1 MSRQRGNKPGFWF
14 FRLFLKTG
22 GLYAAYALL
31 YGVALHYWLFDRQAK
46 KAACAYLS
54 RRFPNSGK
62 LMILLKCY
70 RVFVSQGKQLIDRM
84 AATSGAVRFNFT
96 LLGKETLADLSARE
110 KGFVLLTA
118 HAGNWQIAMTTLERI
133 GKNVYLVM
141 HPEHNAAVKESLNIS
156 SEGTFIDTI
165 PPAGGPGDVVKIIKT
180 LKDGHIVSFMGDR
193 PYDAATGEVTFMG
206 DRAAFP
212 LGAFSMAAAAG
223 VPVVMLLASRT
234 GFKSYTVD
242 FTHVMTPKYEKGRN
256 KRDQLTQWAQMY
268 ADILTEFFT
277 KAPYQCFLFYDVW
290 RHGEEPGRSGEK
302 RPGNKN

>member
-22 GLYAAYALL
+22 GLWAAYGLL
-31 YGVALHYWLFDRQAK
+31 YGVALHYWLFDRQAG
-46 KAACAYLS
+46 KAARAYLS
-54 RRFPNSGK
+54 RRFPENGK
-62 LMILLKCY
+62 LMIHLKCY
-70 RVFVSQGKQLIDRM
+70 RLFVSQGKQLIDRM

-96 LLGKETLADLSARE
+96 LLGEDTLADLSAR
-110 KGFVLLTA
+110 KSGFVLLTA
-118 HAGNWQIAMTTLERI
+118 HAGNWQIAMTTLGRI

-141 HPEHNAAVKESLNIS
+141 HPEHNTAVKQSLNIS
-156 SEGTFIDTI
+156 SEGAFIDTI
-165 PPAGGPGDVVKIIKT
+165 PPAGGPGDVLKIIKL

-212 LGAFSMAAAAG
+212 LGAFSIAAAAG

-256 KRDQLTQWAQMY
+256 KRDQLTQWAQTY
-268 ADILTEFFT
+268 ADILTDFFT

-290 RHGEEPGRSGEK
+290 RNREDPGGPGEK
-302 RPGNKN
+302 RSVSGN